1 MSAFTTPSLADFGAA
16 GLQAL
21 LVVLLA
27 PALQG
32 WIKRCKANWQGR
44 QGPPLLQAYADLWK
58 LLRKQPLL
66 PEPASWVFRAAPWIV
81 LAATLVAATL
91 VPLLGLRGPLGAGDL
106 IAVAGLLAL
115 ARFAQALA
123 ALDTGSAFGGM
134 GASREMAIASLVE
147 PALVA
152 AAFALAIPAG
162 STDPG
167 PLAADGLAAGWA
179 ALGPAHLLASGALVV
194 VAIAE
199 TGRIPVDNPDTHLEL
214 TMVHEGML
222 LEYAGPHLAALQ
234 LAALVKQAL
243 VLGLISALVLPW
255 GLDTPTPLAAA
266 ALVLKLAALG
276 ALLATIESLFAKLRI
291 LRLPDLLASAFALGG
306 LSLVARGV
314 FGA

>member
-1 MSAFTTPSLADFGAA
+1 
-16 GLQAL
+16 
-21 LVVLLA
+21 
-27 PALQG
+27 
-32 WIKRCKANWQGR
+32 
-44 QGPPLLQAYADLWK
+44 

-66 PEPASWVFRAAPWIV
+66 PEPASWVFRAAPWLV

-106 IAVAGLLAL
+106 IAVAALLAL
-115 ARFAQALA
+115 ARFALALA

-134 GASREMAIASLVE
+134 GASREMAIAALVE

-162 STDPG
+162 STDPAR
-167 PLAADGLAAGWA
+167 LASDGLAAGWA
-179 ALGPAHLLASGALVV
+179 ALGPAHLLAFGALVV

-234 LAALVKQAL
+234 LAALVKQVL
-243 VLGLISALVLPW
+243 VLGLLSALVLPW
-255 GLDTPTPLAAA
+255 GLDAPTPLAAA
-266 ALVLKLAALG
+266 ALLLKLAALG
-276 ALLATIESLFAKLRI
+276 ALLATIESLFVKLRI

>member
-1 MSAFTTPSLADFGAA
+1 VSALEFSDAA
-16 GLQAL
+16 LQVL
-21 LVVLLA
+21 LVVALA

-32 WIKRCKANWQGR
+32 WIKRCKAIWQGR
-44 QGPPLLQAYADLWK
+44 RGPPLLQAYADLAK
-58 LLRKQPLL
+58 LLRKETLL
-66 PEPASWVFRAAPWIV
+66 PEPSSWVFRGAPWLV

-91 VPLLGLRGPLGAGDL
+91 VPLVGVRAPLGAGDV

-123 ALDTGSAFGGM
+123 ALDSGSAFGGM
-134 GASREMAIASLVE
+134 GASREMAVAALVE

-162 STDPG
+162 TSDVG
-167 PLAADGLAAGWA
+167 RLAADGLAAGWSA
-179 ALGPAHLLASGALVV
+179 VGPGHLLALAALLVV
-194 VAIAE
+194 AVAE

-234 LAALVKQAL
+234 LAALAKQAL
-243 VLGLISALVLPW
+243 VLGLVSGLVLPW
-255 GLDTPTPLAAA
+255 GLGAPLPLAIG
-266 ALVLKLAALG
+266 ALMLKCLGLG
-276 ALLATIESLFAKLRI
+276 ALLATIESLYVKLRI
-291 LRLPDLLASAFALGG
+291 LRLPDLLATAFALGG
-306 LSLVARGV
+306 LSVVARGV